1 MRNKL
6 LIILVAVILA
16 SCYNTFE
23 YSQNGKRMNSFVDCA
38 YMGTFSSISVIKDK
52 KRKMAEFNDTLTAI
66 ANEVYDSVV
75 KAKVKYLKPVNI
87 TSALS
92 EEANTELT
100 KEITRCAIDFYR
112 NGNLDSLHPAP
123 IVNNVAHMTNTRYA
137 SYFINYGKIWS
148 KKQHRRYVGRQAL
161 IATAVVVGV
170 ALLVTLE
177 VMLIASGDGGRHST
191 GNWFDNS
198 GSSSSSS
205 SSSSSVEAKYEP
217 AVTCFYLVY
226 DKEINNFC
234 YIRRADFNSDRTD
247 NDVFN
252 PMRVSEQIN
261 ILFGKRAKTVKNS

>member
-1 MRNKL
+1 
-6 LIILVAVILA
+6 
-16 SCYNTFE
+16 
-23 YSQNGKRMNSFVDCA
+23 MNSFVDCA
-38 YMGTFSSISVIKDK
+38 YMGTFCSISVIKDK
-52 KRKMAEFNDTLTAI
+52 KRKVAEFNDTLTAI

-75 KAKVKYLKPVNI
+75 KAKVKHLKPVNI
-87 TSALS
+87 TSVLS
-92 EEANTELT
+92 EEENTELT

-112 NGNLDSLHPAP
+112 RGNLDSLYPAP
-123 IVNNVAHMTNTRYA
+123 IVNNVADMTNTRYV

-177 VMLIASGDGGRHST
+177 VMLIASGDTGGHHN

-198 GSSSSSS
+198 GNSSSSSS
-205 SSSSSVEAKYEP
+205 STNYSETQHEP

-252 PMRVSEQIN
+252 PIRVSEQIDV
-261 ILFGKRAKTVKNS
+261 LFGKKTKKVKY